1 MDTQDNSIQI
11 INSNEEANHENA
23 DGIMQN
29 VTKKKTVI
37 FDVDERPPWYLAISL
52 GFQHSLTF
60 FGSGITPPLVLA
72 GPLCMDQDPLAV
84 SQLISTAFFIEG
96 IITLLQVTFGVRV
109 NTSDFNF
116 SQFNPRRNGQLYRGV
131 AHKDTYRS
139 LLSIPQIQ
147 GAIIGASFLQILIG
161 FTGIIGFLLK
171 FIGPMTVAPVIAL
184 VGIGAVDPASTRAGQ
199 HWGIAALTIILILL
213 FSQFLSKV
221 EIPIPGWKHGKC
233 SIAGKVPIFKMFP
246 IVLGVLLTWLIAFIF
261 TTTGVFPEDPS
272 SYGYE
277 ARTDLKSDVI
287 EEASWFRIP
296 YPGQWGLPI
305 ITLAGVLGMFSAVI
319 ASVIESLG
327 DYYATARMAGA
338 PPPPPHAVNRGIGV
352 EGIGCIL
359 AGLWGTAN
367 GTTTFSQ
374 NAGLVGL
381 TRVGSRVVIQIC
393 AITMIIVGM
402 LGKVTALFSSI
413 PLPIVG
419 GMLCILFGMVL
430 AVGLSNLQY
439 VDLNSPRNMLIL
451 GFSLFMGMLIPYWAG
466 NNRELIETGILE
478 LDQIIVVLLTTGM
491 FIGGL
496 FAFIMDNIIPGTI
509 EERGLVAFSRQYK
522 EDDDEINS
530 LDVYDLPFGMT
541 LLRQWKWTQYIPF
554 SPTYKWKEKMIN
566 KKEDHSNMGYLE
578 TNENGV

>member
-1 MDTQDNSIQI
+1 M
-11 INSNEEANHENA
+11 ANYTEVWH
-23 DGIMQN
+23 IRIR
-29 VTKKKTVI
+29 K
-37 FDVDERPPWYLAISL
+37 
-52 GFQHSLTF
+52 
-60 FGSGITPPLVLA
+60 
-72 GPLCMDQDPLAV
+72 
-84 SQLISTAFFIEG
+84 
-96 IITLLQVTFGVRV
+96 
-109 NTSDFNF
+109 
-116 SQFNPRRNGQLYRGV
+116 
-131 AHKDTYRS
+131 
-139 LLSIPQIQ
+139 IQ

-221 EIPIPGWKHGKC
+221 EIPIPGWKHEKC

-419 GMLCILFGMVL
+419 GILCILFGTVL

-478 LDQIIVVLLTTGM
+478 LDQIIIVLLTTGM
-491 FIGGL
+491 FIGGVL
-496 FAFIMDNIIPGTI
+496 AFFLDNIIPGTTD
-509 EERGLVAFSRQYK
+509 ERGLVAFSRQYK

-554 SPTYKWKEKMIN
+554 SPTYKRKEITVN

-578 TNENGV
+578 TDENGV